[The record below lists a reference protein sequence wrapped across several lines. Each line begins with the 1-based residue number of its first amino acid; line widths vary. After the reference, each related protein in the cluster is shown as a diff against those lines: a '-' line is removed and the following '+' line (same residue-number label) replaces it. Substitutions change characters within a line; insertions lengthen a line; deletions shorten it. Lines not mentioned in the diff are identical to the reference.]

1 MIEIRNVS
9 LSIGGKSLLN
19 RINLTCQ
26 PGTVT
31 ALVGPNGA
39 GKSTLLSVI
48 AGDYAPDTGEVL
60 LNGGVLRDFSIRELA
75 QIRSVFPQGSAIRF
89 GYQVHEVVAMG
100 RTFRNLPPG
109 DDDSAIDHAMDRTE
123 IAHMAWRD
131 AQTLSGGE
139 QARTTFARVLVQDCP
154 IVLLDEPTAAL
165 DLRHQERVLA
175 AATDLA
181 RQGGYGACCAA
192 RPEPGRCPCRTDRP
206 HAKHSYRRDRYA
218 LGCPDRRADRKGL
231 SAGSLCHVP
240 PASRL
245 PGHPY
250 ALRQPR
256 GPDGPPDRESEQV
269 STHKQLRNLRC
280 RF

>member
-1 MIEIRNVS
+1 MIEVRNVS
-9 LSIGGKSLLN
+9 LSIGDKTLLD
-19 RINLTCQ
+19 RVSLTCR

-48 AGDYAPDTGEVL
+48 AGDHSPDSGTVRLDG
-60 LNGGVLRDFSIRELA
+60 RPMAKCSIRDLA

-100 RTFRNLPPG
+100 RAFRDLPPG
-109 DDDSAIDHAMDRTE
+109 EDDAVIDRAMAQAE

-165 DLRHQERVLA
+165 DLRHQERVLTGA
-175 AATDLA
+175 AEL
-181 RQGGYGACCAA
+181 
-192 RPEPGRCPCRTDRP
+192 
-206 HAKHSYRRDRYA
+206 
-218 LGCPDRRADRKGL
+218 ADRAPRCWRCCMI
-231 SAGSLCHVP
+231 STWP
-240 PASRL
+240 PPMPTAS
-245 PGHPY
+245 
-250 ALRQPR
+250 
-256 GPDGPPDRESEQV
+256 S
-269 STHKQLRNLRC
+269 
-280 RF
+280 

>member
-109 DDDSAIDHAMDRTE
+109 DDDSAIDHAMARTE

-181 RQGGYGACCAA
+181 RQGATVLAVLHDLNLAAAHAA
-192 RPEPGRCPCRTDRP
+192 RIVLMRNTAIAATGTPWDVLTEEQIGKVYRQEVCVMSHPHRDCPVILTR
-206 HAKHSYRRDRYA
+206 
-218 LGCPDRRADRKGL
+218 
-231 SAGSLCHVP
+231 
-240 PASRL
+240 
-245 PGHPY
+245 
-250 ALRQPR
+250 
-256 GPDGPPDRESEQV
+256 
-269 STHKQLRNLRC
+269 
-280 RF
+280 